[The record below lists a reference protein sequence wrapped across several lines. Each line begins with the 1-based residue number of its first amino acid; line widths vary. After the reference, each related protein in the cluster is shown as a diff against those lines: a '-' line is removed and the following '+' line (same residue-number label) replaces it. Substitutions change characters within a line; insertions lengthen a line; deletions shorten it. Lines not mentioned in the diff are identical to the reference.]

1 MFLFLP
7 EMKTPMSLSLMDR
20 VKVSMQNLRLSSVAA
35 AYHCH
40 LYDITMIMVMTT
52 MTMMLILAAF
62 ILCGDR

>member
-35 AYHCH
+35 AYHCR
-40 LYDITMIMVMTT
+40 LYAIIMIMVMTT